1 MKALLLLL
9 VVLVGVWAWRHGR
22 RLENRRA
29 PPPGAGTGKAAAE
42 PQDMVCCPVCALHL
56 PRSEALAGRKGLY
69 CSAAHRQ
76 QAEQTEV

>member
-1 MKALLLLL
+1 MKYLLVLL

-22 RLENRRA
+22 RLENRRP
-29 PPPGAGTGKAAAE
+29 PPPGAGQAAAE
-42 PQDMVCCPVCALHL
+42 PQDMACCPVCGLHL

-76 QAEQTEV
+76 QAEG

>member
-29 PPPGAGTGKAAAE
+29 PPPGAGTGTGKAAAE

-76 QAEQTEV
+76 QAEG